1 MCQFKISL
9 KFVYFTIDIILI
21 LVYIITIAK
30 NKIKKAVRQQPRKTN
45 RHQSKKKGKPI
56 ISQSAKWCKIMS
68 MRFENLFNTMHCD
81 FFEIHKNGEME
92 KIEYEASGKML
103 AASKKYFDC
112 IVKDFYI
119 IRAKNSNE
127 LGLMII
133 L

>member
-1 MCQFKISL
+1 
-9 KFVYFTIDIILI
+9 
-21 LVYIITIAK
+21 
-30 NKIKKAVRQQPRKTN
+30 
-45 RHQSKKKGKPI
+45 
-56 ISQSAKWCKIMS
+56 

-81 FFEIHKNGEME
+81 FFEIHKNEEIE
-92 KIEYEASGKML
+92 KIECEDSGVML
-103 AASKKYFDC
+103 AASKKYFDY

>member
-1 MCQFKISL
+1 MQ
-9 KFVYFTIDIILI
+9 
-21 LVYIITIAK
+21 LVKRCVIITMSK
-30 NKIKKAVRQQPRKTN
+30 DKRTKKAVATSQNEQPPPI
-45 RHQSKKKGKPI
+45 KKKGKST
-56 ISQSAKWCKIMS
+56 ISQLMKWCKI

-81 FFEIHKNGEME
+81 FFEIHKNGEIE
-92 KIEYEASGKML
+92 KIKCETSGAML
-103 AASKKYFDC
+103 AASKKYFDY

>member
-1 MCQFKISL
+1 MSKGKEQNKKGGSPTT
-9 KFVYFTIDIILI
+9 K
-21 LVYIITIAK
+21 K
-30 NKIKKAVRQQPRKTN
+30 NEPPPI
-45 RHQSKKKGKPI
+45 KKKGKPI
-56 ISQSAKWCKIMS
+56 ISQLAKWCKI

-81 FFEIHKNGEME
+81 FFEIHKNGEIE
-92 KIEYEASGKML
+92 KIECETSGVML
-103 AASKKYFDC
+103 AASKKYFDY

>member
-1 MCQFKISL
+1 
-9 KFVYFTIDIILI
+9 
-21 LVYIITIAK
+21 
-30 NKIKKAVRQQPRKTN
+30 
-45 RHQSKKKGKPI
+45 
-56 ISQSAKWCKIMS
+56 

-81 FFEIHKNGEME
+81 FFEIHKNEEIE
-92 KIEYEASGKML
+92 KIE
-103 AASKKYFDC
+103 

>member
-1 MCQFKISL
+1 MQ
-9 KFVYFTIDIILI
+9 
-21 LVYIITIAK
+21 LVKRCVIITVSK
-30 NKIKKAVRQQPRKTN
+30 DNIKRRLQLYQSKQPPPI
-45 RHQSKKKGKPI
+45 KKKGKST
-56 ISQSAKWCKIMS
+56 ISQLVKWCKI

-81 FFEIHKNGEME
+81 FFEIHKNEEIE
-92 KIEYEASGKML
+92 KIE
-103 AASKKYFDC
+103 

>member
-1 MCQFKISL
+1 M
-9 KFVYFTIDIILI
+9 
-21 LVYIITIAK
+21 
-30 NKIKKAVRQQPRKTN
+30 
-45 RHQSKKKGKPI
+45 SKGKEQNKKGGSPTTKKNEPPPIKMKGKLI
-56 ISQSAKWCKIMS
+56 ISQSAKWYKN

-81 FFEIHKNGEME
+81 FFEIHKNGEIE
-92 KIEYEASGKML
+92 KIECETSGVML
-103 AASKKYFDC
+103 AASKKYFDY

>member
-1 MCQFKISL
+1 MSK
-9 KFVYFTIDIILI
+9 D
-21 LVYIITIAK
+21 
-30 NKIKKAVRQQPRKTN
+30 NIKKGGCHSSKACN
-45 RHQSKKKGKPI
+45 RHQSKRKV
-56 ISQSAKWCKIMS
+56 KWCKI

-81 FFEIHKNGEME
+81 FFEIHKNGEIE
-92 KIEYEASGKML
+92 KIECETSGAML